1 MSCLSIRSTITRRR
15 WLGVLIQLTF
25 VFHACLAH
33 AEKTR
38 FDLTQLKAPPGFHIS
53 VFAEDVDSARML
65 VFSPGGVLLVS
76 ESGEGKV
83 VALPDWKHAG
93 KAERVVTVLDG
104 LNEPHGLAFYEG
116 KFYVAENDKLR
127 RYDWD
132 ERNLRA
138 SNPVKLADLPDGGG
152 HSTRSIVFHNGKMYV
167 SAGSSC
173 NVCIEKDA
181 RRAAVMEFNPDGSGQ
196 KIFAKG
202 LRNAVGI
209 AVNPQTDTVWVT
221 VNGRDM
227 LGDDVPPETIYDLGK
242 EGGDGGW
249 PHCYGDRV
257 PDTKFAESAADH
269 CKNVLEPKVQMQAHS
284 APLGL
289 AFYAG
294 SNFPAEYR
302 NSLFVAFHGS
312 WNRSV
317 PTGYKVVRVKL
328 DDKGQPQGGAQDF
341 ITGWLAPGETKRGRW
356 MGRPVGIAFDNDG
369 AMYVSDDAGGVI
381 YRITHSM

>member
-1 MSCLSIRSTITRRR
+1 
-15 WLGVLIQLTF
+15 VLIQLTF